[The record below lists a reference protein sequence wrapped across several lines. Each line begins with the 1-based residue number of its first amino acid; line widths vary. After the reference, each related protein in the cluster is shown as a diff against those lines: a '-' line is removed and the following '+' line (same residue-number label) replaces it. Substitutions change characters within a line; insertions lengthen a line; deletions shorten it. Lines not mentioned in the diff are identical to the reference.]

1 MTTQKPKICH
11 YSDIP
16 AEIFGDEAPGVT
28 IRWLITEND
37 GAPFYALRMIEVA
50 AGGHTPHHQHPF
62 EHENFII
69 EGQGKVQIN
78 DKWHKL
84 SSGDIVFVP
93 PNVPHTYIN
102 EGEEMFKF
110 LCGIPISKL
119 IEPHG

>member
-1 MTTQKPKICH
+1 MTKQKPKICH

-37 GAPFYALRMIEVA
+37 GAPFYALRMIEVS

-69 EGQGKVQIN
+69 EGQGKVQID
-78 DKWHKL
+78 DKWREL

-93 PNVPHTYIN
+93 PNVPHTYVN
-102 EGEEMFKF
+102 DGDKSFKF
-110 LCGIPISKL
+110 LCGIPISRL
-119 IEPHG
+119 IEK